1 MAISYFWLVCPI
13 YFFPPL
19 LFLFSVSVS
28 LGSWSYFPQKRNK
41 CNDSLLL
48 SQVIFNFF
56 FIYSFFFWYP
66 LAIESTKISWSLPN
80 VSVFFFFFFLF
91 RLRSLDD
98 VCTTKSNNSPN
109 TRRGCFIPPFRLS
122 YPRGSGRQEREDG
135 N

>member
-1 MAISYFWLVCPI
+1 MARLGPKITIYQANQELPYGTANSQCMVCKINKLCMTISYFWLVCPI

-56 FIYSFFFWYP
+56 FIYSFFWLVPSGDRKYKDIMVT
-66 LAIESTKISWSLPN
+66 AKCKR
-80 VSVFFFFFFLF
+80 FFLLF
-91 RLRSLDD
+91 FLISITESR
-98 VCTTKSNNSPN
+98 
-109 TRRGCFIPPFRLS
+109 
-122 YPRGSGRQEREDG
+122 
-135 N
+135 